1 MTLTIDI
8 DPAAGP
14 TARWSRVCVLI
25 ATLSTLF
32 SVGATAQELPTTF
45 NARVKV
51 DFASSRGTLFR
62 SELVN
67 NLYPADQF
75 RTQLATD
82 VAFINAQGLHGQI
95 YRVWVSDINFNP
107 KTGQS
112 DPNLIGIF
120 DPKTGKYDFDSVAP
134 YLDQASRI
142 SNSLLVAL
150 NLQSM
155 VRAGWTPAQ
164 TKPVIK
170 NIILELKRRFPK
182 IKYIEAFNEPDY
194 QFARTMK
201 PEDFYSYYMPYY
213 EAVNEVN
220 AELRPAVP
228 LQIGGPALTMFRL
241 PWLKAFL
248 DSYRADQARNK
259 RLDFISYHAYGAF
272 DFSNTGGVKARMYKQ
287 DPSEVGRFRAQLDA
301 ELEARGLDTNI
312 PSFITEIGP
321 YPGPSYDSREDPRP
335 DYLRQAAGVASF
347 TYWFMES
354 PKNVPFQWM
363 LRHDTNGRKDQL
375 VAHAP
380 TGEPVRAGV
389 FTPYGNSLVMLS
401 KMKAKRVSAV
411 SDGVRTGKGAYVIAS
426 EDASGLSVMV
436 WNYQSTGA
444 DRVRVDIDL
453 SNLPARLRN
462 KPLRERIFRIDS
474 KTSNYFV
481 DPGKA
486 NLQMVAEKTVKGARA
501 LKATA
506 ELEPN
511 ALQLLLIE
519 PRETAPETQAIR

>member
-1 MTLTIDI
+1 MVKVGNVNL
-8 DPAAGP
+8 PVRA
-14 TARWSRVCVLI
+14 LI
-25 ATLSTLF
+25 GALSIAV
-32 SVGATAQELPTTF
+32 SVGSAAAQNAPPTSK
-45 NARVKV
+45 ARITV
-51 DFASSRGTLFR
+51 DFAAPRGPLLRAERF
-62 SELVN
+62 N
-67 NLYPADQF
+67 NLYPSDQY
-75 RTQLATD
+75 QAVLAPD
-82 VAFINAQGLHGQI
+82 VAFMNAQGLHGQI

-107 KTGQS
+107 KTGHS

-142 SNSLLVAL
+142 SDSLLVAL

-155 VRAGWTPAQ
+155 VRAGWAPAQ

-170 NIILELKRRFPK
+170 TIIFELKRRFPK
-182 IKYIEAFNEPDY
+182 IEYIEAFNEPDY
-194 QFARTMK
+194 QFAKTMK
-201 PEDFYSYYMPYY
+201 PEDFYSYYKPYY
-213 EAVNEVN
+213 EAVDEVN
-220 AELRPAVP
+220 AELRPTVP
-228 LQIGGPALTMFRL
+228 LKIGGPALTMFRL
-241 PWLKAFL
+241 PWLTAFL
-248 DSYRADQARNK
+248 DSYKADPARNK

-272 DFSNTGGVKARMYKQ
+272 DFSSTNGVKARMYKQ

-301 ELEARGLDTNI
+301 ELQARGLDTNI

-335 DYLRQAAGVASF
+335 DYLRQAAAVASF

-380 TGEPVRAGV
+380 VGEPVRTDV

-411 SDGVRTGKGAYVIAS
+411 SDGLKGGKGAYVIAA

-436 WNYQSTGA
+436 WNYQWTGT

-453 SNLPARLRN
+453 SGLPARLRDT
-462 KPLRERIFRIDS
+462 PLRERVFRIDAA
-474 KTSNYFV
+474 TSNYFA

-486 NLQMVAEKTVKGARA
+486 DLQMVSERMVTGARTMRE
-501 LKATA
+501 TA

-511 ALQLLLIE
+511 ALQLILLE
-519 PRETAPETQAIR
+519 PQETAPKRMK